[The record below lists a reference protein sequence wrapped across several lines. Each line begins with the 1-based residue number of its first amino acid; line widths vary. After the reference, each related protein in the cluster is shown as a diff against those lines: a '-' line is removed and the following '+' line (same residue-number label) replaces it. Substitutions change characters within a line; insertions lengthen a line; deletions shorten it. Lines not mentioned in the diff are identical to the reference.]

1 MTTTQTFVRA
11 NLVGFFD
18 SLADEEAKVRRY
30 SVILHKNGAWL
41 GDNKVGYVVSHLS
54 IWDWCDMH
62 GYQVVKLY
70 INETRK
76 ARYNER
82 TELF

>member
-1 MTTTQTFVRA
+1 MTTAQTFARA
-11 NLVGFFD
+11 NLVSFFD

-30 SVILHKNGAWL
+30 SVILHKDGAQP
-41 GDNKVGYVVSHLS
+41 GDDKMGYVVSHLS
-54 IWDWCDMH
+54 IWDWCEMH

-70 INETRK
+70 PNDTRK
-76 ARYNER
+76 AQANER